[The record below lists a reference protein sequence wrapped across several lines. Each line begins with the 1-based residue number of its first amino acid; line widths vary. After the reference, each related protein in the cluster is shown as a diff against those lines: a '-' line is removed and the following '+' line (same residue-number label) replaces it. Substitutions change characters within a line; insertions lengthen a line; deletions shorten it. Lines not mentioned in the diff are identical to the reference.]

1 MEVEGAESMEDKVGK
16 IIKELLDDMLPQ
28 EIDLEEVKIKNR
40 MDESNPL
47 RVVLF

>member
-1 MEVEGAESMEDKVGK
+1 MDDKVAK

-28 EIDLEEVKIKNR
+28 EIDLEEVKLKNKL
-40 MDESNPL
+40 DESNPL